1 MPASRTFDYHTFISL
16 PYLWLDSHIK
26 AIYMRKIGPGV
37 EKTPLKQDANFLCQC
52 HQNCLPVLNRKR
64 LHRDAKGMLVWMAQ
78 YTSYLT
84 RALCRKCLVFLRING
99 PINGKTS
106 IHVVAC
112 VASVSVRFKSK
123 EQGTRVKDRAA
134 KKEDPVLFI
143 SFYSLNRV
151 KGMNYQ

>member
-1 MPASRTFDYHTFISL
+1 
-16 PYLWLDSHIK
+16 
-26 AIYMRKIGPGV
+26 
-37 EKTPLKQDANFLCQC
+37 
-52 HQNCLPVLNRKR
+52 
-64 LHRDAKGMLVWMAQ
+64 MAQ

-151 KGMNYQ
+151 KGMNYQYILKQPLHYLRNHFLPLQSPSPSYSLQGPTPYKEI